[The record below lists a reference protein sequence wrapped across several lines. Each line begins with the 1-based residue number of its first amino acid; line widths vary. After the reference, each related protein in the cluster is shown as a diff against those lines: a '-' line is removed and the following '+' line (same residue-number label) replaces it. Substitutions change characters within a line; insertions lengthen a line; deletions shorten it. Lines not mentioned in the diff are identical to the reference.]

1 MSASARSR
9 SSGRAF
15 DNPRE
20 VSYENDPQ
28 YQPDVQPI
36 SAVSAYA
43 PIDPH
48 GPSEILAGRGLY

>member
-9 SSGRAF
+9 SSGRVL

-20 VSYENDPQ
+20 VSYENDPR
-28 YQPDVQPI
+28 YQPDGVR
-36 SAVSAYA
+36 AVSAYA
-43 PIDPH
+43 PVDRQ